1 MVTLYCS
8 FYTLLD
14 LICWYFLRIL
24 CLGSLVI
31 LIDSLISL
39 SLSSFGFK
47 IVLTSENELEV
58 FLPFSLSG
66 RDYIRLVLNFSLVIF
81 FDLKSTLLAINRVIT
96 PYFLKKI
103 MFIYLF
109 PYFLLSTC
117 LCHYIRREIVLVKA
131 MYIWSMFIFP
141 VC

>member
-1 MVTLYCS
+1 M
-8 FYTLLD
+8 
-14 LICWYFLRIL
+14 
-24 CLGSLVI
+24 CLGSLFI

-96 PYFLKKI
+96 PYFFKK
-103 MFIYLF
+103 
-109 PYFLLSTC
+109 
-117 LCHYIRREIVLVKA
+117 
-131 MYIWSMFIFP
+131 
-141 VC
+141 